1 MSPTNST
8 MQVPSQ
14 SAVWLWRWQ
23 PAQAVIAV
31 LCFLGAG
38 IAQMNLGIILS
49 LTNQRFFRDSL
60 STLCQFISQM
70 IFLNSFFGYLSILI
84 IAKWVNGST
93 ADLYHIMIYMFLSP
107 GNVDCSGGCPENV
120 MYTGQ
125 GPILVSLTARLA
137 T

>member
-1 MSPTNST
+1 
-8 MQVPSQ
+8 
-14 SAVWLWRWQ
+14 
-23 PAQAVIAV
+23 
-31 LCFLGAG
+31 
-38 IAQMNLGIILS
+38 MNLGIILS

-60 STLCQFISQM
+60 STLCEFIPQM
-70 IFLNSFFGYLSILI
+70 IFLNALFGYLSLLI

-125 GPILVSLTARLA
+125 GPIQVCPE
-137 T
+137 